1 MSLFEQASYHV
12 SAHHAETDESK
23 LGHSTIPFQI
33 RLKPRT
39 TSC

>member
-1 MSLFEQASYHV
+1 VPFFEQAGDHV

-33 RLKPRT
+33 RLELRT